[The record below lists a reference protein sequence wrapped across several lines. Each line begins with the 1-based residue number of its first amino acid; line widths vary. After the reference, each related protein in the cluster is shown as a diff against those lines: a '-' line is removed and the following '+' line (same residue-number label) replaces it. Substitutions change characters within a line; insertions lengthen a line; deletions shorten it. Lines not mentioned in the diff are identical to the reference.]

1 MARVKGRDLLLDM
14 MDTLAKLEASS
25 EAYALQMEEIARMGL
40 ETRAI
45 VTGLSSDMRRL
56 SATVG
61 SLSATVGTL
70 SATSRSLSASVDTL
84 SATVGSLSATVGSLS
99 ATVGSLSETVGSITA
114 RVGSLEEEVGNL
126 SAGFVKAAAGSRT
139 NQQHVAT
146 LARIFNEYAGQST
159 DRIERLED
167 RVGKLE
173 RKAG

>member
-14 MDTLAKLEASS
+14 MDALAKLEASS

-61 SLSATVGTL
+61 SLSATVG
-70 SATSRSLSASVDTL
+70 
-84 SATVGSLSATVGSLS
+84 SLS
-99 ATVGSLSETVGSITA
+99 ATVGSLSETVGEISA
-114 RVGSLEEEVGNL
+114 RVGSLEEEAGNL

-159 DRIERLED
+159 DRLTRLED